1 LLLTLESLDI
11 ILLTVE
17 IEKALKYNV
26 YNHILKL
33 SKQSLFHFRHQPSL
47 NIMYKI
53 GIIQKIH
60 DAGLELLKA
69 HGNFEYE
76 IIDDVSEENLLKKIH
91 LYDGVSLRVSKLS
104 NNLLSKA
111 TKLKVISRHGV
122 GYDNVDTLY
131 LKQNNIT
138 LLITAS
144 ANAIAVSEHVFY
156 LMLAISKN
164 FLNLDNEVRIGNFK
178 NNMNNFETF
187 ELHNKEIL
195 IAGFGRIGKNLIKKC
210 LGFDMNV
217 KVYDPFVDKK
227 IISDMGGDKVD
238 NFDDALK
245 SLDFLSVHMPLNKNT
260 KDLINFNKMKT
271 MKKSSIIINTA
282 RGGIVNETDLNQ
294 AINENIILGAGL
306 DVFSNEPINLDN
318 PILKNKKIILSPHTA
333 ALTNECKIRMS
344 IETAKNIIDFFEKKI
359 DKNMLVKL

>member
-1 LLLTLESLDI
+1 
-11 ILLTVE
+11 
-17 IEKALKYNV
+17 
-26 YNHILKL
+26 
-33 SKQSLFHFRHQPSL
+33 
-47 NIMYKI
+47 MYKI

-60 DAGLELLKA
+60 DEGLKLLNTNK
-69 HGNFEYE
+69 NFEYE
-76 IIDDVSEENLLKKIH
+76 VIDDVTEENLLKKIH

-122 GYDNVDTLY
+122 GYDNVDTSY

-138 LLITAS
+138 LLITAT

-156 LMLAISKN
+156 LMLTISKN

-178 NNMNNFETF
+178 NNINKFETF

-217 KVYDPFVDKK
+217 KVFDPFVDEKT
-227 IISDMGGDKVD
+227 ISNLGGEKVG
-238 NFDDALK
+238 NFENALK
-245 SLDFLSVHMPLNKNT
+245 TLDFLSVHMPLNKNT
-260 KDLINFNKMKT
+260 KDLIDLKKMTT
-271 MKKSSIIINTA
+271 MKKTSVIINTA
-282 RGGIVNETDLNQ
+282 RGGIVNETDLNR
-294 AINENIILGAGL
+294 ALNEKIILAAGL

-318 PILKNKKIILSPHTA
+318 PLLKNKRIIMSPHTA
-333 ALTNECKIRMS
+333 ALTNECKIRMGK
-344 IETAKNIIDFFEKKI
+344 ETAQNIIDFFEKKI
-359 DKNMLVKL
+359 NKNMLVNL

>member
-1 LLLTLESLDI
+1 
-11 ILLTVE
+11 
-17 IEKALKYNV
+17 
-26 YNHILKL
+26 
-33 SKQSLFHFRHQPSL
+33 
-47 NIMYKI
+47 MYKI

-60 DAGLELLKA
+60 DKGLELLDTHKD
-69 HGNFEYE
+69 FEYE

-91 LYDGVSLRVSKLS
+91 LYDAVSLRVSKLS

-138 LLITAS
+138 LLITAT

-156 LMLAISKN
+156 LMLTISKN

-178 NNMNNFETF
+178 SNINKFETF

-210 LGFDMNV
+210 LGFDMKV
-217 KVYDPFVDKK
+217 KVFDPFVDEQV
-227 IISDMGGDKVD
+227 IRNMGGEKVD
-238 NFDDALK
+238 NFENALK
-245 SLDFLSVHMPLNKNT
+245 TLDFLSLHIPLNKNT
-260 KDLINFNKMKT
+260 QDLIDLKKMKT
-271 MKKSSIIINTA
+271 MKKTSVIINTA

-294 AINENIILGAGL
+294 ALNEKTILAAGL

-318 PILKNKKIILSPHTA
+318 PLLKNKEIIMSPHTA
-333 ALTNECKIRMS
+333 ALTNECKIRMGK
-344 IETAKNIIDFFEKKI
+344 ETAQNIIDFFEKKVN
-359 DKNMLVKL
+359 KNMLVNL